1 MGLSRPAL
9 LSPADRSSIVTLLRL
24 WLVAT
29 AVLLAALLVWAFAP
43 VLLFFLLLTAGLGL
57 VSALMI
63 GLARGV
69 QAWRARR
76 GEDGGP

>member
-1 MGLSRPAL
+1 MT
-9 LSPADRSSIVTLLRL
+9 VLRL

-29 AVLLAALLVWAFAP
+29 TVLLAAILVWAFAP

-76 GEDGGP
+76 GEDGEP

>member
-9 LSPADRSSIVTLLRL
+9 LWAIDGPIIVTVLRL
-24 WLVAT
+24 WLAAT
-29 AVLLAALLVWAFAP
+29 AVLLAAILVWAFAP

-76 GEDGGP
+76 GEDGEP

>member
-1 MGLSRPAL
+1 M
-9 LSPADRSSIVTLLRL
+9 TLLRL

-57 VSALMI
+57 LSALMI
-63 GLARGV
+63 GLANAIR
-69 QAWRARR
+69 AWRTGRHGDCA
-76 GEDGGP
+76 DS

>member
-1 MGLSRPAL
+1 
-9 LSPADRSSIVTLLRL
+9 VTVLRL

-29 AVLLAALLVWAFAP
+29 AVLLAVVLVWAFAP

-57 VSALMI
+57 LAGLMI
-63 GLARGV
+63 GVARGL

-76 GEDGGP
+76 DGESGP

>member
-1 MGLSRPAL
+1 L
-9 LSPADRSSIVTLLRL
+9 TLLRL

-29 AVLLAALLVWAFAP
+29 AVLLAGVLVWALAP

-57 VSALMI
+57 LSALMI
-63 GLARGV
+63 GMARGL

-76 GEDGGP
+76 DS

>member
-1 MGLSRPAL
+1 MTA
-9 LSPADRSSIVTLLRL
+9 LRL

-29 AVLLAALLVWAFAP
+29 TALLVAILVWAFAP

-57 VSALMI
+57 LSALTIRM
-63 GLARGV
+63 ARAL

-76 GEDGGP
+76 DS

>member
-1 MGLSRPAL
+1 MGLSRPAVVA
-9 LSPADRSSIVTLLRL
+9 PTDRPILVTLLRL

-29 AVLLAALLVWAFAP
+29 AILLAAILVWAFAP
-43 VLLFFLLLTAGLGL
+43 VLLFFLVLTAGLGL

-63 GLARGV
+63 GLARGLQV
-69 QAWRARR
+69 WRARR

>member
-1 MGLSRPAL
+1 MT
-9 LSPADRSSIVTLLRL
+9 VLRL

-29 AVLLAALLVWAFAP
+29 TILLAAILVWAFAP

-69 QAWRARR
+69 QTWRARR

>member
-1 MGLSRPAL
+1 MT
-9 LSPADRSSIVTLLRL
+9 VLRL

-29 AVLLAALLVWAFAP
+29 TALLAAILVWAFAP

-57 VSALMI
+57 LSAVMI
-63 GLARGV
+63 GMARGL

-76 GEDGGP
+76 SDDGGP

>member
-1 MGLSRPAL
+1 MGLSRQAL
-9 LSPADRSSIVTLLRL
+9 AWAIDGPIIVTVLRL

-29 AVLLAALLVWAFAP
+29 TILLAAILVWAFAP

-69 QAWRARR
+69 QTWRARR